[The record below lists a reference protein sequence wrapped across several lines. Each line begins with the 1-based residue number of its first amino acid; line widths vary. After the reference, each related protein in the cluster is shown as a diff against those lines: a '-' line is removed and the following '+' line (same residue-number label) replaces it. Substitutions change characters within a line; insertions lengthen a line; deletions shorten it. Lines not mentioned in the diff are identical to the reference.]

1 VSSPKPRASILEI
14 AAYKPG
20 RSKARAGVNVR
31 KMSANESALGT
42 SPKARQAFL
51 DAAHNLHRYPDGS
64 AALLREALARK
75 FGTTVE
81 RVICGHGSDD
91 LIELL
96 AIGYCGEGDEVI
108 VTEHAFLIYSI
119 AARTVGARPVVVPE
133 NGLRTDIE
141 AILDGVT
148 PRTKM
153 VFIANPNNPTG
164 TYITRSEVNELRAR
178 LRDDILL
185 VVDAAYAEFADAPD
199 YTSGLELAREAD
211 NVIMLRTFSKAYGL
225 ANLRL
230 GWGCAAPEIIDILN
244 RIRGPFNVSGPA
256 QAAGVAALEDE
267 AFMARALAHNA
278 KWRQWLTDEL
288 TELGLEVVPSA
299 SNFLLFQ
306 FPDDPER
313 SAARAD
319 DYLTEQGLLLRRTDE
334 YLLPRSLRVTVGTE
348 EDNRAVIDALKSFM
362 SGDR

>member
-20 RSKARAGVNVR
+20 RSKAGAGVAAR
-31 KMSANESALGT
+31 KLSANESALGT
-42 SPKARQAFL
+42 SPRAREAFI
-51 DAAHNLHRYPDGS
+51 DAAMNLHRYPDGS
-64 AALLREALARK
+64 TTLLRQALAGK
-75 FGTTVE
+75 FGTTPE

-96 AIGYCGEGDEVI
+96 AIAYCGTGDEVI

-119 AARTVGARPVVVPE
+119 AARTAGATPVVVPE

-141 AILDGVT
+141 AILKGVT
-148 PRTKM
+148 ARTRM

-164 TYITRSEVNELRAR
+164 TYITKDEVSDLRAR

-185 VVDAAYAEFADAPD
+185 VVDAAYSEFADPAD
-199 YTSGLELAREAD
+199 YTSGLELARETG
-211 NVIMLRTFSKAYGL
+211 NVVMLRTFSKAYGL

-278 KWRQWLTDEL
+278 EWRQWYTEEL
-288 TELGLEVVPSA
+288 TKLGLDVVPSVA
-299 SNFLLFQ
+299 NFLLFQ
-306 FPDDPER
+306 FPEGDR

-319 DYLTEQGLLLRRTDE
+319 EYLTKQGLLLRRTDE
-334 YLLPRSLRVTVGTE
+334 YLLPNSLRVTVGTQE
-348 EDNRAVIDALKSFM
+348 ENRAVIAALTAFM
-362 SGDR
+362 NGDR